1 MISPRE
7 IIAEMTIQEIGF
19 KTLYHQLQDY
29 IKISESEVQDFMSMG
44 VKRPAAIKHVGYI
57 LNMKKH
63 CPADFVPK
71 KIEIVIPPRQ
81 LVMDITH
88 KKTAKTKASGKEH
101 FNFNRNS
108 NLTTAEALERNK
120 NNTKNRLF
128 IKKLTKDLGGA
139 KDLADRIRCNMA
151 TVYGWTITKNNAV
164 FIPPKYVNKLLK
176 VCKEDGLFTTI
187 DDFLNMMPEQKRIYY
202 WKTNWPISQS

>member
-88 KKTAKTKASGKEH
+88 KKTAKTKEWID
-101 FNFNRNS
+101 NRNKFNELLNPEYLMMVMPPKS
-108 NLTTAEALERNK
+108 VIDGKVTGHGYWTKEMPELDLVKQKGKKFNKEMENCAMPEVTTAVNLMQSTAYKINP
-120 NNTKNRLF
+120 F
-128 IKKLTKDLGGA
+128 I
-139 KDLADRIRCNMA
+139 
-151 TVYGWTITKNNAV
+151 
-164 FIPPKYVNKLLK
+164 LK
-176 VCKEDGLFTTI
+176 VSKVTS
-187 DDFLNMMPEQKRIYY
+187 IYSI
-202 WKTNWPISQS
+202 KCSP